1 MKNFDHRWK
10 RLARRSRAAG
20 SRDEQ
25 APLGFASRVVARS
38 FQPTKPSIDFT
49 WDRLLTRFLLRA
61 TLLLALCAALEWQD
75 RRDARSLDPGIEDA
89 VAQLV
94 WKL

>member
-1 MKNFDHRWK
+1 MKNFDRRWK
-10 RLARRSRAAG
+10 LLARRSRQAG

-25 APLGFASRVVARS
+25 APLGFASRVVAQT
-38 FQPTKPSIDFT
+38 FHPTKPSLDFT
-49 WDRLLTRFLLRA
+49 WDRLMTRFLLGA
-61 TLLLALCAALEWQD
+61 TGVLALCAALEWQD
-75 RRDARSLDPGIEDA
+75 RRDVQPLDPGIENT